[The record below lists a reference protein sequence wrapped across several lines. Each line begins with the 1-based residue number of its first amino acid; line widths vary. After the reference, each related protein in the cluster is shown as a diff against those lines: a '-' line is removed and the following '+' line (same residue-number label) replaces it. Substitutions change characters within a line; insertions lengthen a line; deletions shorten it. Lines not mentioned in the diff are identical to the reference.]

1 MVMEYCEKY
10 YVPGRDLCQKL
21 SDDGMRLARALGQ
34 WKANIRARWSEIRIL
49 SVREDVGG
57 TAGVGDSVKIQA
69 KVNLGTLTPNDAVA
83 QIYFGALNADRQLEK
98 GDVVPMEMK
107 QKMQDGSY
115 IYEGAIPCRQ
125 SGLQGY
131 SVRII
136 PFHPD
141 IPNPLRL
148 GLITWANA

>member
-1 MVMEYCEKY
+1 
-10 YVPGRDLCQKL
+10 
-21 SDDGMRLARALGQ
+21 
-34 WKANIRARWSEIRIL
+34 
-49 SVREDVGG
+49 
-57 TAGVGDSVKIQA
+57 VKIQA
-69 KVNLGTLTPNDAVA
+69 KVNLGTLSPNDVVA

-115 IYEGAIPCRQ
+115 VYEGAIPCRQ

-131 SVRII
+131 SVRIV

-148 GLITWANA
+148 GLITWANS